1 MAHKSEIVT
10 PPPSP
15 WLKSGGGHELSP
27 FLLSTVER
35 EGRLMI
41 KGRDSGDHEGFLP
54 RPRSER
60 GWKAEIDM
68 SPAAVCS
75 RAFVEDPLTCVH
87 TWLRFH
93 YVLRARMRTRGRG
106 TAVLKFLR
114 ANVPEGAEKETELEY
129 ALHARFYVPCG
140 MLLSSARPFPA
151 PLA

>member
-1 MAHKSEIVT
+1 
-10 PPPSP
+10 
-15 WLKSGGGHELSP
+15 
-27 FLLSTVER
+27 
-35 EGRLMI
+35 MI

-54 RPRSER
+54 VRPRSER

-140 MLLSSARPFPA
+140 MLLPSVRS
-151 PLA
+151 PLPLLNITLQSLQSRRGRT